1 MYYEVNVMDNLKLLN
16 WLYSDID
23 ELIDFEGYIEERKD
37 ENFEREKHN
46 EACSNN
52 AGPICN
58 NT

>member
-1 MYYEVNVMDNLKLLN
+1 MDNLKLLN